1 MPAVESELSAP
12 LTVDRL
18 WLTQGKGPPARPLM
32 QGDIF
37 EKIPSELGGIVMVV
51 SHPCSMRTG
60 SKLRPRLTVVK
71 IESIKSP
78 NNDSEWQQGYYDYVP
93 LSGLSH
99 SSLGRGYPVANFRLI
114 SSVETESL
122 VTEKRIAVLSY
133 EGILLLQ
140 QRLAHH
146 LTRAII
152 DLPTLAKVSE
162 AVFIEVDLQE
172 EWVER
177 ATMGLYPSDLGEAV
191 KNAEARF
198 QELLDEKDRR
208 LRGMLGDDQTR
219 PTATREIRKLIT
231 DGAPSR

>member
-37 EKIPSELGGIVMVV
+37 EKISSELGGTVMIV

-78 NNDSEWQQGYYDYVP
+78 SNDSEWQQGYYDYVP

-99 SSLGRGYPVANFRLI
+99 SSLGRGYPVANLRLI

-146 LTRAII
+146 LT
-152 DLPTLAKVSE
+152 
-162 AVFIEVDLQE
+162 
-172 EWVER
+172 
-177 ATMGLYPSDLGEAV
+177 
-191 KNAEARF
+191 
-198 QELLDEKDRR
+198 
-208 LRGMLGDDQTR
+208 
-219 PTATREIRKLIT
+219 
-231 DGAPSR
+231 